1 MAFVTLTVEYDDF
14 DFGELRGRYAIR
26 AALSGALEDL
36 TDERYVPNVTWVWD
50 ALTEDVY
57 DQHDPDEEV
66 DEDSDLN
73 T

>member
-1 MAFVTLTVEYDDF
+1 MAFVTLTVEYGGF
-14 DFGELRGRYAIR
+14 DELKGRYEIR

-36 TDERYVPNVTWVWD
+36 ADEGYTPNVTWVWD

-57 DQHDPDEEV
+57 DQYDPDEEV